1 MAQIDARQAP
11 RVRLWHRHVASSAW
25 HFALCF
31 PKESVDGFFRYDE
44 YVWSLWQKWTLVW
57 IADSPLSAGH
67 VVQFWFDKDHI
78 HVLLRS
84 Q

>member
-1 MAQIDARQAP
+1 MSARRQGLGFGIGTW
-11 RVRLWHRHVASSAW
+11 RLALGTL
-25 HFALCF
+25 HFA